1 MRVKSRNEIIFG
13 YVFGYE
19 MFNFK
24 DNLTRIVESG
34 YLPEDNAETR
44 QKKAALTLVPLI
56 IGPAAFILGSIYFY
70 LGHPL
75 SAYQRFCHEQH
86 RQPKLPWYY
95 KALFAS

>member
-1 MRVKSRNEIIFG
+1 
-13 YVFGYE
+13 

-24 DNLTRIVESG
+24 DNLTKIVESG

-56 IGPAAFILGSIYFY
+56 IGPAAFIWGSIYFY

-75 SAYQRFCHEQH
+75 SGTIPMSYSVISVLTLVYYFKNKKTGFLEKSQLLLVLL
-86 RQPKLPWYY
+86 LP
-95 KALFAS
+95 FF